1 MKELYTALVKAQGMI
16 KNAVKDSTNPHYKS
30 KYADLESVWDAIR
43 EALQKNNLA
52 VLQLTDIDASGAPV
66 LVTRVIHTSG
76 EHIEGRYPLVCKD
89 PTDAQKLGSST
100 SYARRYS
107 LSAMLG
113 VIQPDDDGNAAAGH
127 TIAQTSAPSP
137 AKPMSAPTTA
147 KPAGNAMVDLFAA
160 HRLEYPKA
168 VEDLVGKA
176 VKDWS
181 ENDKTTAREAIKKL
195 QAGTPWS
202 QITKDKVFS

>member
-1 MKELYTALVKAQGMI
+1 MKEIYTALVKAQGMI

-113 VIQPDDDGNAAAGH
+113 VIQSDDDGNAAAGH
-127 TIAQTSAPSP
+127 TASPSV
-137 AKPMSAPTTA
+137 AKPASAPTTA
-147 KPAGNAMVDLFAA
+147 KAPTNAMADLFAA
-160 HRLEYPKA
+160 HKLEYPKA
-168 VEDLVGKA
+168 VEDLIGKPVA
-176 VKDWS
+176 QWS

-195 QAGTPWS
+195 QAGTPWAT
-202 QITKDKVFS
+202 ITRDKVFS